1 MLMAMEYVISES
13 QLPMIVRYL
22 KQEIITEVTLG
33 YRNLEDN
40 STIMNDG
47 AINIVVDRWINRTS
61 TNTSSNLEKFYIS

>member
-61 TNTSSNLEKFYIS
+61 TNTSSNFEKFYIS